1 VLQVQAF
8 SVFLAGFGMLR
19 RAERTA
25 HYHGRYKG
33 VAGEWYLYALAQN
46 T

>member
-8 SVFLAGFGMLR
+8 SVFLAGLGMLR
-19 RAERTA
+19 RAERAA

-33 VAGEWYLYALAQN
+33 VPGKWYLYASAQN